1 MRRYTAAD
9 GDRKGATVQHRAL
22 DLMTSTR
29 DALAPICRD
38 CTWWQTRPGETAPD
52 GRREA
57 WESACEAEAGFFGR
71 ALLEGDA
78 VIGWMHVA
86 PSRLVPRARCLPAGP
101 PSSDAY
107 LLTCSYFYDEEYLR
121 GFQFLLQE
129 IEASLKHR
137 RIAALE
143 AFGLRRLRLSD
154 PFTGYIREL
163 NLFHPEVLEGG
174 GFRVVQVKGDVAR
187 YRLDLATLVEAPR
200 HSRAWESVEA
210 APGAAAQ
217 PV

>member
-1 MRRYTAAD
+1 MQR
-9 GDRKGATVQHRAL
+9 RAL
-22 DLMTSTR
+22 DLTISTR
-29 DALAPICRD
+29 DALAPCAAPVPG
-38 CTWWQTRPGETAPD
+38 QTRPA
-52 GRREA
+52 RRHRRPRLA
-57 WESACEAEAGFFGR
+57 WERTCEAEAGFFGR

-86 PSRLVPRARCLPAGP
+86 PSYLVPRARCLPAGP

-107 LLTCSYFYDEEYLR
+107 LLACSYFYDEEYHH

-137 RIAALE
+137 RAAAIE
-143 AFGLRRLRLSD
+143 AFALRRPRPGG
-154 PFTGYIREL
+154 PFTAYIREL

-174 GFRVVQVKGDVAR
+174 GFRMMQVKGDVAR

-200 HSRAWESVEA
+200 RSRAWKKVKPAS
-210 APGAAAQ
+210 GTAAQ

>member
-1 MRRYTAAD
+1 MATD
-9 GDRKGATVQHRAL
+9 GASLQHRAL
-22 DLMTSTR
+22 DLTGATR
-29 DALAPICRD
+29 DALAPICRG
-38 CTWWQTRPGETAPD
+38 CTWWQTRPGETPPA
-52 GRREA
+52 GRRQS

-71 ALLEGDA
+71 ALLQGDA
-78 VIGWMHVA
+78 VVGWMHVA
-86 PSRLVPRARCLPAGP
+86 PVHLVPRAARVPTGP

-137 RIAALE
+137 RAAALE
-143 AFGLRRLRLSD
+143 AFGLRRLRPGD
-154 PFTGYIREL
+154 PFTGYLREL
-163 NLFHPEVLEGG
+163 NLFNPEVLEGS
-174 GFRVVQVKGDVAR
+174 GFRVVQVKGEVAR

-200 HSRAWESVEA
+200 HSRAWQSVET

>member
-1 MRRYTAAD
+1 M
-9 GDRKGATVQHRAL
+9 QHKAL
-22 DLMTSTR
+22 DLTTSTR
-29 DALAPICRD
+29 EALAPICRT
-38 CTWWQTRPGETAPD
+38 CTWWQTRTGETPPPD
-52 GRREA
+52 RREA
-57 WESACEAEAGFFGR
+57 WEAACEAESGFFGR

-86 PSRLVPRARCLPAGP
+86 AAHLVPRARCLPAGP
-101 PSSDAY
+101 PSSNSY

-137 RIAALE
+137 RVAALE
-143 AFGLRRLRLSD
+143 AFALRRLRAED

-163 NLFHPEVLEGG
+163 NLFNPEVLEGS

-200 HSRAWESVEA
+200 HSRVWESVEPA
-210 APGAAAQ
+210 AGTAPQ

>member
-1 MRRYTAAD
+1 M
-9 GDRKGATVQHRAL
+9 QHRAL
-22 DLMTSTR
+22 DLGAVTR
-29 DALAPICRD
+29 DALAPICRG
-38 CTWWQTRPGETAPD
+38 CTWWQTRPGEVAPA

-57 WESACEAEAGFFGR
+57 WEQACESEVGFFGR

-101 PSSDAY
+101 PSPDAY
-107 LLTCSYFYDEEYLR
+107 LLACSYFYDEEYLR

-137 RIAALE
+137 RVAALE
-143 AFGLRRLRLSD
+143 AFALRRPGLGD

-163 NLFHPEVLEGG
+163 NLFHPEILEGG
-174 GFRVVQVKGDVAR
+174 GFRAVQVKGEVAR
-187 YRLDLATLVEAPR
+187 YRLDLATLVEASR
-200 HSRAWESVEA
+200 HSRAWESVETT
-210 APGAAAQ
+210 PGTAAQ
-217 PV
+217 PVC